1 MNFRSHI
8 NFLKPFSSRKHR
20 NGLDHIDLWRAPGAL
35 VYQKRELL
43 TFVIGE
49 IDNWLIVGIGYYL
62 DNYLPFNK
70 LIPKTWLTN
79 PPDVRVSMFDFM
91 KYCIYIMTLWL
102 WKQIGF
108 CDPIQRALPVSIKF
122 SFDKTVTQSSVVPY
136 CSCENLLS
144 VSLSLSEQWNVWEMC
159 VAFFIWADKSASDFS
174 VDSPWS
180 RHILP
185 SNSFWQKR
193 WQNIQSRWH
202 FCNQHHNLSWEM

>member
-79 PPDVRVSMFDFM
+79 PSDFM
-91 KYCIYIMTLWL
+91 SQFQCLLLWHTVFILWLYDSENKLTLWSNPITYYHVCNL
-102 WKQIGF
+102 CRQQKFTLSGQI
-108 CDPIQRALPVSIKF
+108 CQLYVLCL
-122 SFDKTVTQSSVVPY
+122 VVF
-136 CSCENLLS
+136 ENN
-144 VSLSLSEQWNVWEMC
+144 SL
-159 VAFFIWADKSASDFS
+159 KSN
-174 VDSPWS
+174 DSG
-180 RHILP
+180 
-185 SNSFWQKR
+185 
-193 WQNIQSRWH
+193 
-202 FCNQHHNLSWEM
+202 SW

>member
-8 NFLKPFSSRKHR
+8 NFLKPISSRKHR

-62 DNYLPFNK
+62 DNYLPFNN

-79 PPDVRVSMFDFM
+79 PSDEPVSMFAFM
-91 KYCIYIMTLWL
+91 KHCIYIMTLWL

-122 SFDKTVTQSSVVPY
+122 SFDKTVTQSSAVRVV
-136 CSCENLLS
+136 LVKTKLI
-144 VSLSLSEQWNVWEMC
+144 VSLTFTFWTMKCLKNVRGL
-159 VAFFIWADKSASDFS
+159 FHLG
-174 VDSPWS
+174 
-180 RHILP
+180 R
-185 SNSFWQKR
+185 QK
-193 WQNIQSRWH
+193 
-202 FCNQHHNLSWEM
+202 C